1 MVKGVS
7 STLILGGVEK
17 KLLRLRA
24 IATESLGFL
33 PNRPE
38 SGILLGA
45 PIPLSRPLVELLRAL
60 VLCRTTQ
67 FAVIMRRDFP
77 CPCRQ
82 DALTNSALPSFA
94 YGNQLV
100 GWINCKVGRRRPIPT
115 QTGLIQ
121 CLLEKN
127 RRVDLLNPQPTLG
140 TCCGEVGRVTTSDF
154 PGMSL
159 RKASGSTQAALSAV
173 FC

>member
-1 MVKGVS
+1 MQGSVYCHNTHIRMSVIPREATGRRDSRMLILTGKGLQASLDATQWVKGVS

-67 FAVIMRRDFP
+67 FAVIMRGTFLARAGKMP
-77 CPCRQ
+77 SQTVHCHP
-82 DALTNSALPSFA
+82 LPTETS
-94 YGNQLV
+94 L
-100 GWINCKVGRRRPIPT
+100 WD
-115 QTGLIQ
+115 GLIA
-121 CLLEKN
+121 K
-127 RRVDLLNPQPTLG
+127 
-140 TCCGEVGRVTTSDF
+140 
-154 PGMSL
+154 
-159 RKASGSTQAALSAV
+159 
-173 FC
+173 